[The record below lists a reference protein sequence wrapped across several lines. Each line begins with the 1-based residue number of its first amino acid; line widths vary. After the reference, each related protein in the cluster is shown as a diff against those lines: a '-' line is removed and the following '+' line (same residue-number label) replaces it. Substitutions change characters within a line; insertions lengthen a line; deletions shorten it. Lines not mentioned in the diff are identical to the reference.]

1 MDGESFTKMLK
12 TGFFLEREKK
22 QLKKESVLNHD
33 FGSGCDVW
41 EVCDTQIKM
50 SAKQVRCRAWSS
62 EEKFGL
68 PYKLGS
74 FQHVDVV

>member
-33 FGSGCDVW
+33 FGSGCDV
-41 EVCDTQIKM
+41 
-50 SAKQVRCRAWSS
+50 
-62 EEKFGL
+62 
-68 PYKLGS
+68 
-74 FQHVDVV
+74 